1 MAGTAVPVRQ
11 RVLAVLTTVH
21 LLVVAAIFGGMVVT
35 GPILPQVMFYKLG
48 LEPLTAARYMGV
60 IFQQLIG
67 PLYVLAG
74 TAIVVEALRLAMGE
88 RPHWVVASMRYVAA
102 GVVLAAVLIFGR
114 YYIPAVQAYQ
124 TRGPEALASPA
135 FHALHAGSERVFA
148 TALLASAVALVLVP
162 RR

>member
-1 MAGTAVPVRQ
+1 MAGTAAPVRQ
-11 RVLAVLTTVH
+11 RVLVVLIGIH
-21 LLVVAAIFGGMVVT
+21 LLVVGAMFGGMVVT

-74 TAIVVEALRLAMGE
+74 GAVVVEALRLAVGE
-88 RPHWVVASMRYVAA
+88 RPHWAVAGVRYVAA

-114 YYIPAVQAYQ
+114 YYVPAVQAYQ

-135 FHALHAGSERVFA
+135 FHALHQGSERVFG
-148 TALLASAVALVLVP
+148 TALLGSAVALVLVP

>member
-1 MAGTAVPVRQ
+1 MARAATPARHW
-11 RVLAVLTTVH
+11 VLTALIALH
-21 LLVVAAIFGGMVVT
+21 LLVVGAIFGGMVVV

-67 PLYVLAG
+67 VLYALAG
-74 TAIVVEALRLAMGE
+74 GAMAVEALRLAMGE
-88 RPHWVVASMRYVAA
+88 RPHWVVAGVRYTAA

-114 YYIPAVQAYQ
+114 YYVPAVQAYQ
-124 TRGPEALASPA
+124 TRGADALASPT
-135 FHALHAGSERVFA
+135 FHALHEGSRRVFA
-148 TALLASAVALVLVP
+148 TGLLASAVALVLVP